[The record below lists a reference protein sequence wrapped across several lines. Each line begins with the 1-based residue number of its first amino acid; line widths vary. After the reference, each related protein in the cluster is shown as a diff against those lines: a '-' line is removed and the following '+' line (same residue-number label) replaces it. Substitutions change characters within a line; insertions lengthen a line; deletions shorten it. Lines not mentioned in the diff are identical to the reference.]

1 MKPIVPPVYDIGIKI
16 INSNLQLV
24 GLLEPW
30 CNNLYVDCDYR
41 LYIDSEQP
49 NTYDI
54 LATKILPID
63 EKPENDII
71 ISLDGKTFNQQDF
84 AYLQEISQIIE
95 QSGQVGES
103 KLGQTNIYVTINN
116 LNEYQNDL
124 IKI

>member
-54 LATKILPID
+54 LATKILPVD

-71 ISLDGKTFNQQDF
+71 ISLDGKNFNQQDF

-116 LNEYQNDL
+116 LKEYQNDL